1 MLQAFQSNICQS
13 LFAKLA
19 QAIPQF
25 ARDSHF
31 VQRVSKKFCP
41 RAFLLALLN
50 AVSSGKGSLQQIAI
64 QLSLLSDTIPT
75 SPQALHERLH
85 RTAIG
90 AESFLV
96 RCLALI
102 NSQQYSHS
110 IASTRPCPFARILIE
125 DSSQLALHAHN
136 TDEFPGH
143 GNHLGSTAGCKIDIC
158 FDLLTGQP
166 LLNQLHLATTQDKTI
181 AFDLLDHL
189 QPNDL
194 VLRDMGYF
202 IIETFL
208 FIEQQN
214 AYWLSRLPR
223 GVHVEN
229 SEGIA
234 LETILQHT
242 TADTLDTQLLL
253 GKVSKHPVRLVAKR
267 CTKTESQKNRRELR
281 VRYASRGETPTQT
294 QLTRCDWH
302 IMVTNVSSKKQTSH
316 ELYEVYRQRWQIELA
331 FRGWKKSHSLKV
343 LGQHR
348 TSSTHLKVL
357 LLAAMILLSLSLRLM
372 KEAQKAMTVELRSR
386 LSMEKVM
393 EYLSQAMVKLKSLTE
408 IIKQTPD
415 QRHLC
420 TQKRA
425 RKSLIYQQYT
435 SLA

>member
-13 LFAKLA
+13 LFTNLS

-31 VQRVSKKFCP
+31 VQRASKKFCP
-41 RAFLLALLN
+41 HAFLLALLN
-50 AVSSGKGSLQQIAI
+50 AVSSGKGSLQQIAM
-64 QLSLLSDTIPT
+64 QLSLLADTIPT

-85 RTAIG
+85 RTAAG

-102 NSQQYSHS
+102 TSRKYSHS
-110 IASTRPCPFARILIE
+110 TASSSPCPFARILIE

-136 TDEFPGH
+136 TDELPGH
-143 GNHLGSTAGCKIDIC
+143 GNHLGSTAGCKIDLC
-158 FDLLTGQP
+158 FDLLTGQT

-181 AFDLLDHL
+181 AFDLLEHL

-202 IIETFL
+202 VIETFL

-223 GVHVEN
+223 NVHVEN

-234 LETILQHT
+234 LETILRHT

-253 GKVSKHPVRLVAKR
+253 GKDSKHPVRLVAKR
-267 CTKTESQKNRRELR
+267 CAKTESQKNRRELR
-281 VRYASRGETPTQT
+281 ARYASRGKTPTRA

-302 IMVTNVSSKKQTSH
+302 IMVTNIGSEKQSSQ
-316 ELYEVYRQRWQIELA
+316 ELYEHYRQRWQIELA
-331 FRGWKKSHSLKV
+331 FRGWKKSHRLRSLHS
-343 LGQHR
+343 HR

-372 KEAQKAMTVELRSR
+372 KEAQQAMTVELRSR

-408 IIKQTPD
+408 IIEQTPD

-425 RKSLIYQQYT
+425 RKSLIHQQSS